1 MKFYG
6 AWSKIGLFD
15 VGGGVDDAMQ
25 KSILTELESAAETQI

>member
-15 VGGGVDDAMQ
+15 VGGGVDAMQ